1 MWEKISPISKN
12 LPLAQ
17 VLGGQ
22 VQKHHGEEGEFTFVL
37 CKDRMSPRGELAAL
51 KAWRLSL

>member
-1 MWEKISPISKN
+1 MQKKISPISEN
-12 LPLAQ
+12 LPLPR

-22 VQKHHGEEGEFTFVL
+22 VKKHHGEEGEFEFVL
-37 CKDRMSPRGELAAL
+37 GKDRMRLRGELAAL